1 MIEIEFLLGVAP
13 VFNRYFTMFQ
23 SEELLV
29 QCRFDE
35 IKVLLTTILR
45 RVIKVDIVD
54 SYISRRTC
62 SN

>member
-13 VFNRYFTMFQ
+13 VFNRYLTMFQ

-29 QCRFDE
+29 QCSFDE